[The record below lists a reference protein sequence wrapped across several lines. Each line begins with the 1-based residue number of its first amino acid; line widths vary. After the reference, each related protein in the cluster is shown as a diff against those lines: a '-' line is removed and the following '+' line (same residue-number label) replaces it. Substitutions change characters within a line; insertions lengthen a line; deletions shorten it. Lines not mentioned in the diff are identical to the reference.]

1 MPQAVNI
8 SGTTTRRPGVFA
20 TVDVSA
26 LSGLTLDLNRVAV
39 IGSFPSLQQ
48 ATPKEFSTASALAGL
63 DASDANLARIAK
75 LLYRGSNDD
84 RVAGGPSATVL
95 VSINESS
102 QAQYSLQKDGLAQ
115 VNLKSNIYGPTGN
128 RTTGTYTASTNTL
141 TLARDGVTE
150 SFSDLEDTGYIEL
163 YYNGSKANKADLT
176 FGPETG
182 LKVEQAFRID
192 TSVDDGDGNANTI
205 TLEGSGLNGLAFDG
219 AITFKI
225 IEHDVAATASAEEL
239 AVGQNMSQDVTIA
252 ITGTLKSTG
261 AQTTETLT
269 LAAAANATTATSS
282 AFSAV
287 TKILISYFDAGTT
300 DPTAVNTSKDWHVKN
315 DAFNMTPA
323 SHPKLQSIFDE
334 INNGKASSQ
343 YQIASSNPRLS
354 TVATNTIDYGGAAAS
369 IIGVGAKKIISRN
382 VQRIVDVVG
391 ASSSL
396 VTVSRATISEGTG
409 VGVSKPSDQTFSLAG
424 GAKDGSE
431 QQSDWDAAL
440 TALEQQNVQILVAIT
455 DAGNDSV
462 TDNSSGVASAL
473 REHCKKMASTGKS
486 ERCFWYGAPASVTT
500 VDGAASLANNINTRH
515 GAMVAQ
521 RVELLDHL
529 NQKVTLDSC
538 YLALIMA
545 GIQAGTGTAVPMTH
559 KRLDILDTVHTWDA
573 GENAEKLITNGIA
586 LATQDRLGFRV
597 ERSVTTY
604 VTDDN
609 PVFSEVSANESLNTC
624 IRDLRN
630 FVTTKIGD
638 QNVNGTAQLVRS
650 ICQTRLRQQVLDGI
664 IKNYD
669 ADALQVTDL
678 GDRLRVD
685 ARIAV
690 VEPLNFIIINAEVV
704 RTPSV

>member
-8 SGTTTRRPGVFA
+8 NGTTTRRPGVFA

-26 LSGLTLDLNRVAV
+26 LSGLTLDLNRVAI

-48 ATPKEFSTASALAGL
+48 ATPKEVSNASSLASI
-63 DASDANLARIAK
+63 DASDSNLSRIAK

-84 RVAGGPSATVL
+84 RVAGGPSATVV

-102 QAQYSLQKDGLAQ
+102 QAQHSLLDSQGKAQ
-115 VNLKSNIYGPTGN
+115 LTLKSKTWGPTGN

-150 SFSDLEDTGYIEL
+150 SFDGLEDTGYIEI
-163 YYNGSKANKADLT
+163 YYNGSKANKSNIT

-182 LKVEQAFRID
+182 LKIEQGFRID
-192 TSVDDGDGNANTI
+192 TSADISGSTV
-205 TLEGSGLNGLAFDG
+205 TLTGSDLNGLAFDG
-219 AITFKI
+219 AIAIKTI
-225 IEHDVAATASAEEL
+225 SNATADGDEESA
-239 AVGQNMSQDVTIA
+239 GGTGFDKDVTIA
-252 ITGTLKSTG
+252 ITGTLKATG
-261 AQTTETLT
+261 VQTTETLSI
-269 LAAAANATTATSS
+269 ATGATSATSS

-287 TKILISYFDAGTT
+287 TQVLISFFDTGTS
-300 DPTAVNTSKDWHVKN
+300 DANPPGTAHDFYLTN
-315 DAFNMTPA
+315 DAFNLTPA
-323 SHPKLQSIFDE
+323 NHPKLQTIFDE
-334 INNGKASSQ
+334 INNSKATTE
-343 YQIASSNPRLS
+343 YVITSSNPKLA
-354 TVATNTIDYGGAAAS
+354 TVSTNTIDYSGAAAS
-369 IIGVGAKKIISRN
+369 IKGVGNKATISRN
-382 VQRIVDVVG
+382 VQRIIDVVG
-391 ASSSL
+391 GSSSL
-396 VTVSRATISEGTG
+396 VTASRATISESTG
-409 VGVSKPSDQTFSLAG
+409 VGVYKPADASFSLSG
-424 GAKDGSE
+424 GAKDGAE

-440 TALEQQNVQILVAIT
+440 TALEQQDVQILVAIT
-455 DAGNDSV
+455 DAGNDTI

-473 REHCKKMASTGKS
+473 REHCKKMAGTGKS

-500 VDGAASLANNINTRH
+500 VSGITSLANNINTRH
-515 GAMVAQ
+515 GAIAAQ
-521 RVELLDHL
+521 RVEVLDHL
-529 NQKVTLDSC
+529 NQKVTLDAC

-545 GIQAGTGTAVPMTH
+545 GVQAGTGTAVPMTH
-559 KRLDILDTVHTWDA
+559 KRLDILDTVHTWDS
-573 GENAEKLITNGIA
+573 NAEAELLIRNGVV
-586 LATQDRLGFRV
+586 LATQDRIGFRI

-604 VTDDN
+604 VVDDN

-630 FVTTKIGD
+630 FVTTRVGD

-664 IKNYD
+664 IKNFD
-669 ADALQVTDL
+669 AEALQVVDL

-690 VEPLNFIIINAEVV
+690 VEPLNFIVINAEVV

>member
-26 LSGLTLDLNRVAV
+26 LSGFTLDLNRVAV

-48 ATPKEFSTASALAGL
+48 ATPKELSNASALAAI
-63 DASDANLARIAK
+63 DASDENLARVAK
-75 LLYRGSNDD
+75 LLYRPSNDD
-84 RVAGGPSATVL
+84 RVLGGPSATVL

-102 QAQYSLQKDGLAQ
+102 QAQYSLQNANLAQ
-115 VNLKSNIYGPTGN
+115 VSLKSSVYGPTGN

-150 SFSDLEDTGYIEL
+150 TFSDLEDTGYIEL
-163 YYNGSKANKADLT
+163 YYNGSKANKSDLT

-225 IEHDVAATASAEEL
+225 IENNIATNAAAEEA
-239 AVGQNMSQDVTIA
+239 AVAQSMSQDVTIA

-261 AQTTETLT
+261 AQTTETKAIASGAKT
-269 LAAAANATTATSS
+269 VTSS

-287 TKILISYFDAGTT
+287 TKILISYFDADTT
-300 DPTAVNTSKDWHVKN
+300 DASAVNASKDWHVKN

-334 INNGKASSQ
+334 INNGKATSQ
-343 YQIASSNPRLS
+343 YVITASNPRLS
-354 TVATNTIDYGGAAAS
+354 TILTNTIDYGGAAAN
-369 IIGVGAKKIISRN
+369 IIAVGNKKIVSRN
-382 VQRIVDVVG
+382 VQRIIDVVG

-396 VTVSRATISEGTG
+396 VTISRATISEGTG

-424 GAKDGSE
+424 GAKDAAE

-440 TALEQQNVQILVAIT
+440 TALEAQNVQIIVAIT
-455 DAGNDSV
+455 DAANDTI

-473 REHCKKMASTGKS
+473 RDHCKKMASTGKS
-486 ERCFWYGAPASVTT
+486 ERCFWYGAPASVAT
-500 VDGAASLANNINTRH
+500 VDSSVSLANNINTRH
-515 GAMVAQ
+515 GAIVTQ
-521 RVELLDHL
+521 RVQLLDHL
-529 NQKVTLDSC
+529 NQKVTLDAC
-538 YLALIMA
+538 YLALMMA

-559 KRLDILDTVHTWDA
+559 KRVDILDTVHTWDA
-573 GENAEKLITNGIA
+573 TDSAEKLITNGIA
-586 LATQDRLGFRV
+586 IVTQDRLGFRV

-638 QNVNGTAQLVRS
+638 QNVNGTAQLVRT

-664 IKNYD
+664 IKNFD
-669 ADALQVTDL
+669 ADALQVVDL

-690 VEPLNFIIINAEVV
+690 IEPLNFIIINAEVV